1 MKLETSRK
9 VLRITGILTII
20 GGVITIASG
29 LMVIFMGN
37 AATQMLD
44 FASNLQLQNGSDALL
59 EGGGDEIFSGILSLL
74 EGGASYSAGKHGK
87 HTTAAYVFALL
98 GMIGAILQGYVLVR
112 AGAFG
117 DMEKIISL
125 VVTII
130 LNLIIFTAASK
141 VRKASKN
148 N

>member
-37 AATQMLD
+37 AATQMPD
-44 FASNLQLQNGSDALL
+44 FASNLQLQNGSAALL

-98 GMIGAILQGYVLVR
+98 GMIEAILQGCVLVR

-117 DMEKIISL
+117 DMEKIITSVLSL
-125 VVTII
+125 
-130 LNLIIFTAASK
+130 LS
-141 VRKASKN
+141 S
-148 N
+148 